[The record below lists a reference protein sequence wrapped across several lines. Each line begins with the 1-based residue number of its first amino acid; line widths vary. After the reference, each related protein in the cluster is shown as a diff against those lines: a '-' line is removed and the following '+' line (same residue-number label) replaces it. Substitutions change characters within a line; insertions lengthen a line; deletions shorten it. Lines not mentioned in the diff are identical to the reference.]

1 MEFRSQS
8 VKKSADAL
16 KESIDKLVHS
26 IVYLEQCTDTRDR
39 EAVREISITL
49 EKIRA
54 AMDEMAERHLYIAG
68 KIEEVANKA
77 LHKITGHL

>member
-26 IVYLEQCTDTRDR
+26 IFYLEHCTDARDR
-39 EAVREISITL
+39 EQVRELSITL

-68 KIEEVANKA
+68 KIEEVANKS
-77 LHKITGHL
+77 LHKLIGDH